1 VTFSTSVRELPSGN
15 YFVAK
20 GTEEGSVDYISADLS
35 ETENFIGEELPDGVV
50 SEGGRILLFGRG
62 RTWRFY
68 DMLTQEAWSLGETC
82 VFNQAG
88 ISPGG
93 SWIAALCDPAGTSMS
108 SEPHVVLEILST
120 RSGTGQQLVIPASP
134 RTNRNEEP
142 HVTWL
147 SDDTLAIERFWIG
160 EELGLCVLPPSQ
172 QSLYCPPGLPKD
184 SPGIFMHVDP
194 AAEFHPFV
202 ELNRHPRKGWLIPAE
217 CLAPGQACGDAIDLG
232 ELATG
237 SQTLAPWGSTDPNV
251 VWWITALD
259 PTPLTRVGVY
269 EAPSWQ
275 PRELVQLGG
284 FYSIEGTCPDGHCV
298 ILVNLDNE
306 MRYRLDLDGTLTPF
320 PHGEVIGS
328 FTVP

>member
-35 ETENFIGEELPDGVV
+35 ETGELLHLQEGMELPDGVV

-82 VFNQAG
+82 VFDQAG

-184 SPGIFMHVDP
+184 SGIFMHVDP
-194 AAEFHPFV
+194 AANSIPSQ
-202 ELNRHPRKGWLIPAE
+202 NQSASKKGWLIR
-217 CLAPGQACGDAIDLG
+217 
-232 ELATG
+232 
-237 SQTLAPWGSTDPNV
+237 PN
-251 VWWITALD
+251 ALR
-259 PTPLTRVGVY
+259 PVRRAAML
-269 EAPSWQ
+269 
-275 PRELVQLGG
+275 
-284 FYSIEGTCPDGHCV
+284 
-298 ILVNLDNE
+298 
-306 MRYRLDLDGTLTPF
+306 
-320 PHGEVIGS
+320 
-328 FTVP
+328 